1 MDRKRRGN
9 MKSFP
14 IIFVAF
20 LGSLLG
26 ACNGPIFTATRH
38 VPETIQ
44 ENNSREG
51 RCGLAVIADVIEGVG
66 KGFMVGGAVGG
77 LYGFILS
84 RKRFNRELTGG
95 SET

>member
-1 MDRKRRGN
+1 

-14 IIFVAF
+14 IIIVAF
-20 LGSLLG
+20 LGTVWG
-26 ACNGPIFTATRH
+26 DFNGPIFTATRH
-38 VPETIQ
+38 VRGIIQ